1 MKVSWLKFLNLMEDI
16 KEKYE
21 RIFKN
26 KKLKNP
32 LFYKWHNLS
41 KEVVI
46 IKI

>member
-1 MKVSWLKFLNLMEDI
+1 MKVSWLKFLNLMVDI

-32 LFYKWHNLS
+32 LFLFFKN
-41 KEVVI
+41 
-46 IKI
+46 

>member
-32 LFYKWHNLS
+32 LFLFFEN
-41 KEVVI
+41 
-46 IKI
+46 

>member
-1 MKVSWLKFLNLMEDI
+1 MEDI

-32 LFYKWHNLS
+32 LFLFFEN
-41 KEVVI
+41 
-46 IKI
+46 